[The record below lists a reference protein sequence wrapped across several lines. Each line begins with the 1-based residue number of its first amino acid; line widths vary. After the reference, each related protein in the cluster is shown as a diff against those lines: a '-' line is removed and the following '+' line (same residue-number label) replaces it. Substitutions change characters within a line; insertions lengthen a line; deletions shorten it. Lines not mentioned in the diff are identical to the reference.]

1 MPEDLAET
9 LRRLEVALASANPS
23 GVEGGLAALIPDDFL
38 EFGASGR
45 TWDADA
51 IREALDRS
59 LAEDPEELLDF
70 EVTELAP
77 GVVLATYRLG
87 QPRPSNRSSVWVR
100 RGGRW
105 QVRFHQGTLRPE

>member
-9 LRRLEVALASANPS
+9 LRRLEVALASANPA
-23 GVEGGLAALIPDDFL
+23 GVEGGLPALIPDDFL

-51 IREALDRS
+51 IREALARS
-59 LAEDPEELLDF
+59 PAEDPEELLDF
-70 EVTELAP
+70 TVAELAP

-87 QPRPSNRSSVWVR
+87 QPRPSNRSTVWLL

-105 QVRFHQGTLRPE
+105 QVRFHQGTLRAE